1 MKINNNST
9 ILLKIFEQ
17 ISNYSNDEIII
28 TDKNFKIIFH
38 NCKFINNNKAS
49 SLFDIT
55 SFIINA
61 NLKRTILNFKN
72 SEKSHLLFKLVI
84 NDTKALDNIPI
95 DFHISKI
102 MDNNNIITGYCVI
115 ISNILQEVRNKIQK
129 ATFIDIITHDLKN
142 PIRANLRILNLILNN
157 KFGKIE
163 TSLKSVLQELYN
175 SCNYMNH
182 MADNLIMKYKNEF
195 DLYELEKQEYS
206 IVKLIKEVCNKANNI
221 FERKKQTAE
230 LIANGESFNVN
241 IDIKEMTKVIKNL
254 IINASEQ
261 SLENSK
267 IIIKVENNNNNVFV
281 SFIDYGYKS
290 KQEILDNLFDEFI
303 SCSNK
308 FRKIGFSLDLFN
320 CKKIIE
326 AHNGQIFA
334 ENEANYGT
342 KISFSLPIKTE

>member
-1 MKINNNST
+1 MKINIYDNN

-28 TDKNFKIIFH
+28 TDKNFNIVFH
-38 NCKFINNNKAS
+38 NCKFISSKNSA

-55 SFIINA
+55 SFIINT
-61 NLKRTILNFKN
+61 NLKRTILDFST
-72 SEKSHLLFKLVI
+72 SENNHLFFKLVI

-102 MDNNNIITGYCVI
+102 KNDKNNNVGYCVI

-142 PIRANLRILNLILNN
+142 PIRANLRIIDLILNE

-163 TSLKSVLQELYN
+163 PLLKPIMQELYN
-175 SCNYMNH
+175 SCSYMSH
-182 MADNLIMKYKNEF
+182 MADNLIIKYKNEF

-206 IVKLIKEVCNKANNI
+206 IIKLIKEVCNKTNDVL
-221 FERKKQTAE
+221 ERKNQTIE
-230 LIANGESFNVN
+230 LIAEEKSLNVF
-241 IDIKEMTKVIKNL
+241 IDIKEMKKVIKNL

-267 IIIKVENNNNNVFV
+267 IIIKVENKNNFISV

-290 KQEILDNLFDEFI
+290 KQEILDNLFEEFI

-326 AHNGQIFA
+326 AHGGKIFA
-334 ENEANYGT
+334 QNEADCGT
-342 KISFSLPIKTE
+342 KISFSLPLKI